1 MVIVHPDINEFNKDF
16 ATAMRHQVEI
26 NVAGRKLRV
35 ACPKGEESALIAA
48 ANELT
53 QRIELANKSNS
64 VATPEQAM
72 LMTALNLAND
82 LLKTQKAQEKDRV
95 ETQNKIE
102 LLQST
107 IEHALLSQQSKSA

>member
-1 MVIVHPDINEFNKDF
+1 MVIVHVDINDFNKDF

-26 NVAGRKLRV
+26 NVAGRKLKI
-35 ACPKGEESALIAA
+35 ACPKGEESALLAA

-53 QRIELANKSNS
+53 QRIEQANS
-64 VATPEQAM
+64 VNSVTTPEQIM

-82 LLKTQKAQEKDRV
+82 LLKTQKAQVKDRI